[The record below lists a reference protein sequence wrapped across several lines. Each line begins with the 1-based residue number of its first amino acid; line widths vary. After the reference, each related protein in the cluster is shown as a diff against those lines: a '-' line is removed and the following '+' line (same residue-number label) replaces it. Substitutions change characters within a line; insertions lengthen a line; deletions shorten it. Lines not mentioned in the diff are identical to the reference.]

1 MGIRIIGTGSY
12 TPEKVLTNQ
21 DLEKIVETSDEWITT
36 RTGIKE
42 RHIAADDQITSD
54 LALEASKNA
63 LEAAGIGPDDLD
75 GIIVASF
82 TVDRLLPATSCI
94 LQQKLGVSNKCLCFD
109 MQAAC
114 SGLLYAI
121 NVADSMLNFNPGI
134 NRMLVVGAEKLSSI
148 VDWTDRTTCVLFGDG
163 AGAIVLESTDDT
175 DEDCMVSSNL
185 GADGNY
191 SNILQ
196 IPAGGTAM
204 PMTKEALDQNLHCIK
219 MEGQETF
226 KLAVGNMVASCKK
239 ALDDAGVSIEQV
251 KWLVPHQA
259 NYRILKAV
267 ATRLKMPEERVY
279 MNVDRFGNTSAASI
293 GLCLDE
299 IARGDH
305 VKRGDYVLLTA
316 FGGGLTWGAVLLRW

>member
-21 DLEKIVETSDEWITT
+21 DLEKMVETSDEWITT

-42 RHIAADDQITSD
+42 RHIAADNQITSD

-82 TVDRLLPATSCI
+82 TVDQLLPATSCI

-134 NRMLVVGAEKLSSI
+134 NRMLVVGA
-148 VDWTDRTTCVLFGDG
+148 
-163 AGAIVLESTDDT
+163 
-175 DEDCMVSSNL
+175 
-185 GADGNY
+185 
-191 SNILQ
+191 
-196 IPAGGTAM
+196 
-204 PMTKEALDQNLHCIK
+204 
-219 MEGQETF
+219 
-226 KLAVGNMVASCKK
+226 
-239 ALDDAGVSIEQV
+239 
-251 KWLVPHQA
+251 
-259 NYRILKAV
+259 
-267 ATRLKMPEERVY
+267 
-279 MNVDRFGNTSAASI
+279 
-293 GLCLDE
+293 
-299 IARGDH
+299 
-305 VKRGDYVLLTA
+305 
-316 FGGGLTWGAVLLRW
+316 